1 MMVTMFVLKIVE
13 VVISTLDTAVV
24 GPTGVDETAL
34 LTGLDST
41 GTDEPGVETATV
53 ELANLEKD
61 EVVTGPTGVELEAAL
76 EDSGLEE
83 TGVVSA
89 LEDTGV
95 VKAVETLLEMGV
107 ELATGGLVL
116 DGGLQSKP
124 TLWMFMPQLL
134 LPPDG
139 IWKETEVAPPHW
151 ELETTEPLLLQEVV
165 CLQVEPSCMP

>member
-1 MMVTMFVLKIVE
+1 MVTMFVLKIVE
-13 VVISTLDTAVV
+13 VVISTLEDTAVV

-53 ELANLEKD
+53 ELANLEND

-83 TGVVSA
+83 AGEDSGLDETGVVSA

-95 VKAVETLLEMGV
+95 VKAVETLLEMDV

-124 TLWMFMPQLL
+124 TL
-134 LPPDG
+134 
-139 IWKETEVAPPHW
+139 
-151 ELETTEPLLLQEVV
+151 
-165 CLQVEPSCMP
+165 